1 VVKRRKIQAYKQAP
15 WRVQL
20 RFTGNSL
27 LPLIG
32 LLIIGGLYLA
42 ISARLAKTGREVL
55 ELENERDTLARQ
67 QAELTATLAELN
79 SPERMVERALALGF
93 KPVGPDEVEYI
104 LVEGYEAPD
113 PFVAPQ
119 PPNPSGVGEGSLSP
133 AYTETL
139 GTWLSRHLGLGDG
152 GAP

>member
-1 VVKRRKIQAYKQAP
+1 VKRRTIQAYKQAP

-32 LLIIGGLYLA
+32 LLIVGGMYLA
-42 ISARLAKTGREVL
+42 ISARLTKAGREVL
-55 ELENERDTLARQ
+55 ELEEERSNLARQ
-67 QAELTATLAELN
+67 QAELTATLAELI

-93 KPVGPDEVEYI
+93 KPVGPDQVEYI
-104 LVEGYEAPD
+104 IVEGYEEPE

-119 PPNPSGVGEGSLSP
+119 PPNPTGVGEGSLSP

-139 GTWLSRHLGLGDG
+139 GTWLYRRLGLGG
-152 GAP
+152 GAEP

>member
-1 VVKRRKIQAYKQAP
+1 MKRRTIQAYKQAP
-15 WRVQL
+15 WRLQL
-20 RFTGNSL
+20 RFTGGSL

-32 LLIIGGLYLA
+32 LLIVGGMYLA
-42 ISARLAKTGREVL
+42 ISARLTKAGREVL
-55 ELENERDTLARQ
+55 DLEEERSNLARQ

-93 KPVGPDEVEYI
+93 KPVSPDQVQYI
-104 LVEGYEAPD
+104 IVEGYEEPE

-139 GTWLSRHLGLGDG
+139 GAWLYRRLGLGS
-152 GAP
+152 GAEP

>member
-1 VVKRRKIQAYKQAP
+1 MVKRRNIQAYKQAP

-20 RFTGNSL
+20 RITGNSL
-27 LPLIG
+27 LPLIC
-32 LLIIGGLYLA
+32 LLIVGGLYLA
-42 ISARLAKTGREVL
+42 ISARLARTGREVL

-67 QAELTATLAELN
+67 QAELTATLAELY
-79 SPERMVERALALGF
+79 SPERMIERALALGF
-93 KPVGPDEVEYI
+93 KPVGPEDVEYI
-104 LVEGYEAPD
+104 IVEGYMEPD

-119 PPNPSGVGEGSLSP
+119 PPNPSGVAEGSLSP

-139 GTWLSRHLGLGDG
+139 GTWLYRHLGVGDG

>member
-1 VVKRRKIQAYKQAP
+1 MKRRTIQAYKQAP

-32 LLIIGGLYLA
+32 LLIVGGMYLA
-42 ISARLAKTGREVL
+42 ISARLTKAGREVL
-55 ELENERDTLARQ
+55 ELEEERSNLARQ
-67 QAELTATLAELN
+67 QAELTATLAELI

-93 KPVGPDEVEYI
+93 KPVGPDQVEYI
-104 LVEGYEAPD
+104 IVEGYEEPE

-119 PPNPSGVGEGSLSP
+119 PPNPTGVGEGSLSP

-139 GTWLSRHLGLGDG
+139 GTWLYRRLGLGG
-152 GAP
+152 GAEP

>member
-1 VVKRRKIQAYKQAP
+1 MKRRTIQAYKQAP
-15 WRVQL
+15 WRLQL
-20 RFTGNSL
+20 RFTGGSL

-32 LLIIGGLYLA
+32 LLIVGGMYLA
-42 ISARLAKTGREVL
+42 ISARLTKAGREVL
-55 ELENERDTLARQ
+55 DLEEERSNLARQ

-93 KPVGPDEVEYI
+93 KPVGPDQVQYI
-104 LVEGYEAPD
+104 IVEGYEEPE

-119 PPNPSGVGEGSLSP
+119 PSSPSGVGEGSLSP

-139 GTWLSRHLGLGDG
+139 GAWLYRRLGLGS
-152 GAP
+152 GAEP